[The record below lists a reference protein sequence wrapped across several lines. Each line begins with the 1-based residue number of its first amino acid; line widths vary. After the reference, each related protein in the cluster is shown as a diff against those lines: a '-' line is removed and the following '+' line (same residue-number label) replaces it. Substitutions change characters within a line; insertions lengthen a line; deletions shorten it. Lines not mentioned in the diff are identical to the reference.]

1 MWKFP
6 SFKSGAKRILRP
18 IRRRPVFV
26 ENGVL
31 KADIPGSR
39 PTKSLS
45 LRRALLTTLEEK
57 AQLISRESSQLP

>member
-1 MWKFP
+1 MRKFP
-6 SFKSGAKRILRP
+6 WLKSGAERILRP
-18 IRRRPVFV
+18 IPHRPVFV

-39 PTKSLS
+39 PMKSLS